1 MKKETATLAGG
12 CFWCIEAVFKRLKG
26 VQSVISGYSGGSME
40 KAHYDNVSMG
50 TSGHAEAIQI
60 TFDPEIISFKTL
72 LDVFWKLHD
81 PTTLNR
87 QGADVGTQYRSVI
100 FYHNKEQQKIAES
113 SKNEADKSGMYRDPI
128 VTKIEPFEQFFKAE
142 AHHQDYY
149 EKNSSSNPYCRI
161 VIDPKI
167 TKLYKEFKPLV
178 RTEA

>member
-1 MKKETATLAGG
+1 MKTETATLAGG
-12 CFWCIEAVFKRLKG
+12 CFWCLEAVFKRLKG
-26 VQSVISGYSGGSME
+26 VQSVISGYSGGSAD

-50 TSGHAEAIQI
+50 TTNHAEAVQI
-60 TFDPEIISFKTL
+60 TFDPDIVSFKTL

-100 FYHNKEQQKIAES
+100 FYHDKKQQEIAES
-113 SKNEADKSGMYRDPI
+113 SKNEADKSGMYQDPI
-128 VTKIEPFEQFFKAE
+128 VTEIEPFEQFFKAE

-149 EKNSSSNPYCRI
+149 EKNNRSNPYCRI

-167 TKLYKEFKPLV
+167 TKLSKEFKPLV
-178 RTEA
+178 KAEA